1 MDAGGSAAEFKRT
14 NRKPAYPIGAAL
26 REYLAREGREVDL
39 PVTYAQL
46 RGFTA
51 AMPLLNRDG
60 KDSLWETVAY
70 SQDEMERLSQ
80 GLLKPTPSSAGK
92 AG

>member
-46 RGFTA
+46 RGATLRF
-51 AMPLLNRDG
+51 
-60 KDSLWETVAY
+60 
-70 SQDEMERLSQ
+70 EMTNA
-80 GLLKPTPSSAGK
+80 P
-92 AG
+92 